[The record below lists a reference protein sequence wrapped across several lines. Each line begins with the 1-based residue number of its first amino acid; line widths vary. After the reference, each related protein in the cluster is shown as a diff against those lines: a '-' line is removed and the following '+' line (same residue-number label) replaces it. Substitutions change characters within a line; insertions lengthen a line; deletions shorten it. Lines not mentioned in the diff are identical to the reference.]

1 MEVAGV
7 SIIISVSDTVSN
19 SDRTIARCSSLLSEF
34 ETEFLIVDADEYDQS
49 QRSIEST
56 SSDLSRIGVV
66 GSVSEGFQR
75 ARYEYCVVIDAAHS
89 PPPRR
94 LSALC
99 AALAN
104 GADIAIGN
112 RSLRSTRYIKRSYW
126 WKFINRDRDWDLWPR
141 LGIPVGPSC
150 FNSVSGF
157 FAVRRNIV
165 QADSLSTQER
175 TNIVLLEILMNG
187 QHNHVVEISYPV
199 SDQRPRKSK
208 HVTREL
214 RNVSEHTL
222 ALIFLR
228 CGMKR
233 IIAPERAIRA
243 TEFALVGGIGTVINT
258 LVFAI
263 SYLGIGVHYLLAGT
277 VAFVVALNC
286 NFVGHWILT
295 FNRSQ
300 EQLWDKYWKFT
311 AVSIIGF
318 VVYSALL
325 TMTIDYSQLPPLV
338 SNVIA
343 IVGSAVFNFLGTEKF
358 AFRIKNR

>member
-1 MEVAGV
+1 MEIAGV

-19 SDRTIARCSSLLSEF
+19 SDRPIARCSSLLSEF
-34 ETEFLIVDADEYDQS
+34 ETEFLIVDSDEYDPL

-56 SSDLSRIGVV
+56 SSDPSRISVV
-66 GSVSEGFQR
+66 ESVPEGFQR
-75 ARYEYCVVIDAAHS
+75 ARYEYCVVIDAARP

-112 RSLRSTRYIKRSYW
+112 RSLRDTRRTKRSYW
-126 WKFINRDRDWDLWPR
+126 WKFIDRDREWDLWPR
-141 LGIPVGPSC
+141 LGIPVGLSC

-157 FAVRRNIV
+157 FAVRRDIV
-165 QADSLSTQER
+165 QANRLSTQER
-175 TNIVLLEILMNG
+175 TNIVLLEILMNKE
-187 QHNHVVEISYPV
+187 HNHVVEISYPV
-199 SDQRPRKSK
+199 SDQGPRKST
-208 HVTREL
+208 HVAREF
-214 RNVSEHTL
+214 RNISEHAL
-222 ALIFLR
+222 ALVFLR
-228 CGMKR
+228 CGIER
-233 IIAPERAIRA
+233 IIQPERAIRA
-243 TEFALVGGIGTVINT
+243 TEFALVGGVGTVVNT

-286 NFVGHWILT
+286 NFVGHWVLT
-295 FNRSQ
+295 FNHSQ

-318 VVYSALL
+318 VVYSVLL
-325 TMTIDYSQLPPLV
+325 AITIDYSQLPALV

-343 IVGSAVFNFLGTEKF
+343 IVGTAVFNFLGTERF
-358 AFRIKNR
+358 AFGIEK